1 MVKSHSD
8 SSSGLGSSILPAC
21 VHKGKLYFLFGK
33 ENSLAD
39 TPGWSDFGGGVDPGE
54 SIYDTALREGGE
66 ELTGFLGGEDELRSL
81 IKRSGGTYKIVPISS
96 REITRNEHKRESS
109 SYNIHIFNLPYS
121 PDLPKLYNSNHDF
134 LWKRMDK
141 KLLNDTK
148 LFEKIEIQWFSLS
161 DMKKKRN
168 QFRSFYREF
177 IDLLI
182 KDQAQIR
189 KFLDAGMTKTRK
201 LHLGGRKKKKTHKQT
216 SNK

>member
-1 MVKSHSD
+1 MV
-8 SSSGLGSSILPAC
+8 GSSILPAC

-54 SIYDTALREGGE
+54 GIYDTAMREGGE

-81 IKRSGGTYKIVPISS
+81 IKRSGGVYKIVPGS
-96 REITRNEHKRESS
+96 EGS
-109 SYNIHIFNLPYS
+109 SYNIHIFNMPYS
-121 PDLPKLYNSNHDF
+121 PDLPKFYNANHDF

-141 KLLNDTK
+141 KFLNDTK

-177 IDLLI
+177 IDLII
-182 KDQAQIR
+182 KDQAQIK
-189 KFLDAGMTKTRK
+189 KFLVKCSKAKTRR
-201 LHLGGRKKKKTHKQT
+201 LRLGGGRKTRTKV
-216 SNK
+216 

>member
-1 MVKSHSD
+1 MV
-8 SSSGLGSSILPAC
+8 GSSILPAC

-66 ELTGFLGGEDELRSL
+66 ELTGFLGGKDELRLL
-81 IKRSGGTYKIVPISS
+81 IKKSGGTYKIVPENS
-96 REITRNEHKRESS
+96 T
-109 SYNIHIFNLPYS
+109 YNIHIFNLPYS
-121 PDLPKLYNSNHDF
+121 PDLPKLYNANHNI

-141 KLLNDTK
+141 KFLNDTK
-148 LFEKIEIQWFSLS
+148 LFEKIEIQWFSLL

-177 IDLLI
+177 VDLLI
-182 KDQAQIR
+182 KDQVQIK
-189 KFLDAGMTKTRK
+189 KFLVKGMTKTRK
-201 LHLGGRKKKKTHKQT
+201 LHSGSRIGWRNRKTRT
-216 SNK
+216 RFR

>member
-1 MVKSHSD
+1 MV
-8 SSSGLGSSILPAC
+8 GSSILPAC

-54 SIYDTALREGGE
+54 SIYDTAMREGGE

-81 IKRSGGTYKIVPISS
+81 IKKSGGTYKIVPESS
-96 REITRNEHKRESS
+96 QGSNERKRENS
-109 SYNIHIFNLPYS
+109 SYNIHIFNMPYS
-121 PDLPKLYNSNHDF
+121 PDLPKLYNANHDF

-141 KLLNDTK
+141 KFLNDTK

-182 KDQAQIR
+182 KDQAQIK
-189 KFLDAGMTKTRK
+189 KFLVKCSKAKTRR
-201 LHLGGRKKKKTHKQT
+201 LRLGGGRKTRTKV
-216 SNK
+216 

>member
-1 MVKSHSD
+1 MV
-8 SSSGLGSSILPAC
+8 GSSILPAC

-66 ELTGFLGGEDELRSL
+66 ELTGFLGGKDELRSL
-81 IKRSGGTYKIVPISS
+81 IKKSGGTYKIVPQS
-96 REITRNEHKRESS
+96 KRENS

-121 PDLPKLYNSNHDF
+121 PDLPKLYNANHNF

-141 KLLNDTK
+141 KFLNDTK

-168 QFRSFYREF
+168 QFRNFYREF
-177 IDLLI
+177 VDLLI
-182 KDQAQIR
+182 KDQAQIK
-189 KFLDAGMTKTRK
+189 KFLVKGMTKTRK
-201 LHLGGRKKKKTHKQT
+201 LYSGSRIGGRNRKTRT
-216 SNK
+216 RFR

>member
-1 MVKSHSD
+1 MV
-8 SSSGLGSSILPAC
+8 GSSILPAC
-21 VHKGKLYFLFGK
+21 VHKGELYFLFGK

-81 IKRSGGTYKIVPISS
+81 IKRSGGTYTIVPES
-96 REITRNEHKRESS
+96 KREGS

-121 PDLPKLYNSNHDF
+121 PDLPKLYNANHDF

-141 KLLNDTK
+141 KFLNETK

-182 KDQAQIR
+182 KDQALIK
-189 KFLDAGMTKTRK
+189 KFLVKGGKTKK
-201 LHLGGRKKKKTHKQT
+201 HSLGGRRKKTQSKRY
-216 SNK
+216 NKV

>member
-1 MVKSHSD
+1 MV
-8 SSSGLGSSILPAC
+8 GSSILPAC
-21 VHKGKLYFLFGK
+21 IHKGKLYFLFGK

-54 SIYDTALREGGE
+54 SIYDTAMREGGE

-81 IKRSGGTYKIVPISS
+81 IKRSGGTYKIVPESS
-96 REITRNEHKRESS
+96 QGSNERKRESKREGS

-121 PDLPKLYNSNHDF
+121 PDLPKLYNANHDF

-141 KLLNDTK
+141 KFLNETK

-182 KDQAQIR
+182 KDQAQIK
-189 KFLDAGMTKTRK
+189 KFLGAGMTKTK
-201 LHLGGRKKKKTHKQT
+201 KFSLGGRRKRKTHKQA

>member
-8 SSSGLGSSILPAC
+8 NSSGLGSSILPAC
-21 VHKGKLYFLFGK
+21 IHKGKLYFLFGK

-81 IKRSGGTYKIVPISS
+81 IKRSGGTYKIVLPKGE
-96 REITRNEHKRESS
+96 R
-109 SYNIHIFNLPYS
+109 SYNIHIFNFPYS
-121 PDLPKLYNSNHDF
+121 ADLPKLYNANHDF

-177 IDLLI
+177 TDLLI

-189 KFLDAGMTKTRK
+189 KFLIKGGKTRK
-201 LHLGGRKKKKTHKQT
+201 LSLGGRKKRKTQSKRDREI
-216 SNK
+216 

>member
-1 MVKSHSD
+1 MV
-8 SSSGLGSSILPAC
+8 GSSILPAC

-54 SIYDTALREGGE
+54 SIYDTAMREGGE

-81 IKRSGGTYKIVPISS
+81 IKKSGGTYKIVPENS
-96 REITRNEHKRESS
+96 T
-109 SYNIHIFNLPYS
+109 YNIHIFNLPYS
-121 PDLPKLYNSNHDF
+121 PDLPKLYNANHDF

-141 KLLNDTK
+141 KFLNDTK

-177 IDLLI
+177 VDLLI
-182 KDQAQIR
+182 KDQAQIK
-189 KFLDAGMTKTRK
+189 KFLVKGMTKTRK
-201 LHLGGRKKKKTHKQT
+201 LHSGSRIGGRNRKTRT
-216 SNK
+216 RFR

>member
-1 MVKSHSD
+1 MV
-8 SSSGLGSSILPAC
+8 GSSILPAC

-81 IKRSGGTYKIVPISS
+81 IKRSGGTYKIVPESS
-96 REITRNEHKRESS
+96 QGSNERKREGS

-121 PDLPKLYNSNHDF
+121 PDLPKFYNANHDF
-134 LWKRMDK
+134 LWKRMEK
-141 KLLNDTK
+141 KFLNDTK

-177 IDLLI
+177 VDLLI
-182 KDQAQIR
+182 KDQAKIK
-189 KFLDAGMTKTRK
+189 KFLIGKGTRTRRNSRVGGSNRKTRTK
-201 LHLGGRKKKKTHKQT
+201 V
-216 SNK
+216 

>member
-1 MVKSHSD
+1 MV
-8 SSSGLGSSILPAC
+8 GSSILPAC
-21 VHKGKLYFLFGK
+21 VHKGELYFLFGK

-81 IKRSGGTYKIVPISS
+81 IKRSGGTYKIVPES
-96 REITRNEHKRESS
+96 KREGS

-121 PDLPKLYNSNHDF
+121 PDLPKLYNANHDF

-141 KLLNDTK
+141 KFLNETK

-182 KDQAQIR
+182 KDQALIK
-189 KFLDAGMTKTRK
+189 KFLVKGGKTKK
-201 LHLGGRKKKKTHKQT
+201 HSLGGRRKKTQSKRY
-216 SNK
+216 NKV

>member
-1 MVKSHSD
+1 MV
-8 SSSGLGSSILPAC
+8 GSSILPAC

-66 ELTGFLGGEDELRSL
+66 ELTGFLGGKDELRSL
-81 IKRSGGTYKIVPISS
+81 IKRSGGTYKIVPDG
-96 REITRNEHKRESS
+96 S
-109 SYNIHIFNLPYS
+109 SYNIHIFKMSYS

-177 IDLLI
+177 VDLLI

-189 KFLDAGMTKTRK
+189 NFMVKGGKTRRNSRIS
-201 LHLGGRKKKKTHKQT
+201 GRKTRTKV
-216 SNK
+216 

>member
-1 MVKSHSD
+1 MV
-8 SSSGLGSSILPAC
+8 GSSILPAC
-21 VHKGKLYFLFGK
+21 VYKGKLYFLFGK

-66 ELTGFLGGEDELRSL
+66 ELTGFLGGKDELRSL
-81 IKRSGGTYKIVPISS
+81 IKRSGGVYKIVPESS
-96 REITRNEHKRESS
+96 QGSNERKREGS

-121 PDLPKLYNSNHDF
+121 PDLPKFYNANHDF
-134 LWKRMDK
+134 LWKRMEK
-141 KLLNDTK
+141 KFLNDTK

-177 IDLLI
+177 VDLLI
-182 KDQAQIR
+182 KDQAKIK
-189 KFLDAGMTKTRK
+189 KFLIGKGTRTRRLSVKGGRNRKTRTK
-201 LHLGGRKKKKTHKQT
+201 V
-216 SNK
+216 

>member
-1 MVKSHSD
+1 MV
-8 SSSGLGSSILPAC
+8 GSSILPAC
-21 VHKGKLYFLFGK
+21 VHKGELYFLFGK

-81 IKRSGGTYKIVPISS
+81 IKRSGGTYKIVPSGS
-96 REITRNEHKRESS
+96 N
-109 SYNIHIFNLPYS
+109 YNIHIFNLPYS

-141 KLLNDTK
+141 KFLNETK

-182 KDQAQIR
+182 KDQSLIK
-189 KFLDAGMTKTRK
+189 KFLVKGGKTKK
-201 LHLGGRKKKKTHKQT
+201 HSLGGRRKKTQSKRY
-216 SNK
+216 NKV

>member
-1 MVKSHSD
+1 MV
-8 SSSGLGSSILPAC
+8 GSSILPAC

-66 ELTGFLGGEDELRSL
+66 ELTGFLGGETELRSL
-81 IKRSGGTYKIVPISS
+81 IKRSGGVYKIVPGS
-96 REITRNEHKRESS
+96 EGS

-121 PDLPKLYNSNHDF
+121 PDLPKLYNANHDF
-134 LWKRMDK
+134 LWKRMEK
-141 KLLNDTK
+141 KFLNDTK

-177 IDLLI
+177 VDLLI
-182 KDQAQIR
+182 KDQAQIK
-189 KFLDAGMTKTRK
+189 KFLVKKGTKKRRNSRVGGSNRKTRTK
-201 LHLGGRKKKKTHKQT
+201 V
-216 SNK
+216 

>member
-1 MVKSHSD
+1 MV
-8 SSSGLGSSILPAC
+8 GSSILPAC
-21 VHKGKLYFLFGK
+21 FHKGKLYFLFGK

-54 SIYDTALREGGE
+54 SIYDTAMREGGE

-81 IKRSGGTYKIVPISS
+81 IKKSGGTYKIVPQSKP
-96 REITRNEHKRESS
+96 ENS
-109 SYNIHIFNLPYS
+109 SYNIHIFNMPYS
-121 PDLPKLYNSNHDF
+121 PDLPKFYNANHDF

-141 KLLNDTK
+141 KFLNDTK

-182 KDQAQIR
+182 KDQAQIK
-189 KFLDAGMTKTRK
+189 KFLVKCSKAKTRR
-201 LHLGGRKKKKTHKQT
+201 LRLGGGRKTRTKV
-216 SNK
+216 

>member
-1 MVKSHSD
+1 MV
-8 SSSGLGSSILPAC
+8 GSSILPAC

-81 IKRSGGTYKIVPISS
+81 IKRSGGVYKIVLPKG
-96 REITRNEHKRESS
+96 EH

-141 KLLNDTK
+141 KFLNDTK

-182 KDQAQIR
+182 KDQAQIKR
-189 KFLDAGMTKTRK
+189 FLVKGGTRTRRNSRV
-201 LHLGGRKKKKTHKQT
+201 GGRKTQT
-216 SNK
+216 KV

>member
-1 MVKSHSD
+1 MV
-8 SSSGLGSSILPAC
+8 GSSILPAC

-81 IKRSGGTYKIVPISS
+81 IKRSGGVYKIVPGS
-96 REITRNEHKRESS
+96 EGS
-109 SYNIHIFNLPYS
+109 SYNIHIFNMPYS
-121 PDLPKLYNSNHDF
+121 PDLPKFYNANHDF

-141 KLLNDTK
+141 KFLNDTK

-177 IDLLI
+177 IDLII
-182 KDQAQIR
+182 KDQAQIK
-189 KFLDAGMTKTRK
+189 KFLVKCSKAKTRR
-201 LHLGGRKKKKTHKQT
+201 LRLGGGRKTRTKV
-216 SNK
+216 